1 MKAVMAEVKQSQESS
16 FWLVAALGVG
26 LFSGSMGVY
35 LVPIQIGALID
46 GLQLSE
52 SETGLLGAVEV
63 ASMSLTAIAI
73 SSRLATWSRSRTAI
87 YGVLLA
93 ALCEFFT
100 GFVNSVSL
108 LFPLRVFVGCGF
120 VFAAVCAAAA
130 STSEPDRNFGWAQ
143 AVMNVLFFIVF
154 LIAPYSLA
162 FGHHRGLFLT
172 LAAIMLLTLPLYRFL
187 INGNVKLEPQDTS
200 ASRAGKLL
208 IETHILATVLLNI
221 GLGALWG
228 FVERIG
234 THNIGL
240 SPETIGTVLSMA
252 TLFMIAGSLFA
263 AWLGVRIG
271 RAIPMATATVLCAV
285 AAMLVTNAD
294 SLPIYAGGLFLYNA
308 AYLFLG
314 PYIIAGTA
322 AALDPSGRLAA
333 AMGGIMFFS
342 YSVGIGT
349 GGFIAELISLAG
361 IGILA
366 LCTCLLAAPLFA
378 IVSMRLDIQQ

>member
-1 MKAVMAEVKQSQESS
+1 MTEVKQSQESS
-16 FWLVAALGVG
+16 FWLVLALGVG
-26 LFSGSMGVY
+26 LFTGSMGVY

-52 SETGLLGAVEV
+52 SESGLLGAVEV

-73 SSRLATWSRSRTAI
+73 SSRLATWPRSRTAI

-108 LFPLRVFVGCGF
+108 LFPLRVFVGIGCGF
-120 VFAAVCAAAA
+120 VFASVCAAAA

-162 FGHHRGLFLT
+162 FGYHRGLFLA

-200 ASRAGKLL
+200 ASRASKLL
-208 IETHILATVLLNI
+208 IATHILATVLLNV

-271 RAIPMATATVLCAV
+271 RAIPWPRRPYCVLLPLCSSLMPTHCPSMQEV
-285 AAMLVTNAD
+285 CFCITLLTCSWDHTSLQEQHLRWIPAAGLRPPWAGSCFYPIQSALAQVVL
-294 SLPIYAGGLFLYNA
+294 LP
-308 AYLFLG
+308 
-314 PYIIAGTA
+314 
-322 AALDPSGRLAA
+322 S
-333 AMGGIMFFS
+333 
-342 YSVGIGT
+342 
-349 GGFIAELISLAG
+349 
-361 IGILA
+361 
-366 LCTCLLAAPLFA
+366 
-378 IVSMRLDIQQ
+378 